1 MASQEF
7 LASFAVEIDEAGVSR
22 LQQVLEENRDLA
34 DEVASAFEAA
44 TSAINEYQKAA
55 LGGDNPSGEGNRDDG
70 SGKGAA
76 IGSAE
81 GSRNTGSPYNPE
93 ASARNRENGEY
104 RSSGYKGEI
113 QSLLSGSLTSSPDSS
128 ARDYSL
134 RSAELYLA
142 HALAPDEEYDRNT
155 GSRVNPDSFYGDQ
168 QGAYYDTHD
177 GLDSEISRY
186 LYNQIGPRADSDY
199 ARELNTALRD
209 LANAEAS
216 GDDTAEYL
224 EQVKSLM
231 PDLIQGVKDIVDKY
245 DEPPE
250 PSTSENGEGGGLE
263 GSLNLEGARGELE
276 AFREEAAEPVALSGN
291 AAGIVSA
298 AKSALSSI
306 RSLFSTPLT
315 IKAKVETEG
324 GDGEGVNTGGST
336 LKMSTGGRFSKPT
349 DVQVAEDGDA
359 EYIIPV
365 KKENRAVPLLKQL
378 LTELSPEARQS
389 LAGDDET
396 AGAVPDEG
404 LQALMPEREEK
415 PEETEPL
422 RQAAAQPL
430 PQVRE
435 AEKLPPEAQTVLQIM
450 EQETEKQPLSVTQVI
465 QMPELIA
472 PQPLPQV
479 REATET
485 PAAAQSVPQIRE
497 ILAEPQPAPVQAS
510 EPEEK
515 QEGSPAP
522 APAQETAPVPS
533 VVQNFYEVAEP
544 ASQPLP
550 VIREVIDTP
559 AATQPL
565 AAAAGK
571 DPDPELGA
579 SGLLAKLGDLLSTS
593 LHETVAP
600 VVQNTSQN
608 VSAPVTIQ
616 VRSTG
621 ANAEQVGQKL
631 YDTAERYLLRTLKSA
646 MA

>member
-34 DEVASAFEAA
+34 NDVAAAFEAA
-44 TSAINEYQKAA
+44 TAAIQEYQKAA

-70 SGKGAA
+70 SGKGG
-76 IGSAE
+76 GSAE
-81 GSRNTGSPYNPE
+81 GSRDTGSPYNPE
-93 ASARNRENGEY
+93 ASARNLENGEF

-113 QSLLSGSLTSSPDSS
+113 QGLLSGSLTSSPDSS

-155 GSRVNPDSFYGDQ
+155 GSRVNPDSFYEDE

-177 GLDSEISRY
+177 GLDGEISRY
-186 LYNQIGPRADSDY
+186 LYNQIGPRADSDF

-209 LANAEAS
+209 LAFAEAS

-250 PSTSENGEGGGLE
+250 PTTSETVEGEGGGLE
-263 GSLNLEGARGELE
+263 GSLDLEGARGELE
-276 AFREEAAEPVALSGN
+276 AFRKEAAEPVALSGN

-298 AKSALSSI
+298 AKSALSSVK
-306 RSLFSTPLT
+306 SMFSTPLT
-315 IKAKVETEG
+315 IKAVVETEG
-324 GDGEGVNTGGST
+324 GDGDGGDTGGST
-336 LKMSTGGRFSKPT
+336 LKMSTGGRFAKPT
-349 DVQVAEDGDA
+349 DVQVAEDGDT

-365 KKENRAVPLLKQL
+365 KKESRAVPLLKQL
-378 LTELSPEARQS
+378 MGELSPEARQS

-396 AGAVPDEG
+396 AGVVPEAN
-404 LQALMPEREEK
+404 LEALVPEREGK
-415 PEETEPL
+415 PKETEPL
-422 RQAAAQPL
+422 RQAALQPL

-435 AEKLPPEAQTVLQIM
+435 EESDN
-450 EQETEKQPLSVTQVI
+450 QPLSVTQVI
-465 QMPELIA
+465 QMQEITA
-472 PQPLPQV
+472 SRPLPAV
-479 REATET
+479 RE
-485 PAAAQSVPQIRE
+485 S
-497 ILAEPQPAPVQAS
+497 AE
-510 EPEEK
+510 
-515 QEGSPAP
+515 
-522 APAQETAPVPS
+522 ETAV
-533 VVQNFYEVAEP
+533 
-544 ASQPLP
+544 QPLP
-550 VIREVIDTP
+550 VIREVINTP

-565 AAAAGK
+565 AASAGK
-571 DPDPELGA
+571 EPAPELGA
-579 SGLLAKLGDLLSTS
+579 SGLLSKLGDLLSTS

-608 VSAPVTIQ
+608 VFAPVTIQ

-631 YDTAERYLLRTLKSA
+631 YDTAERYLLRTLRSA

>member
-1 MASQEF
+1 M
-7 LASFAVEIDEAGVSR
+7 
-22 LQQVLEENRDLA
+22 LEENRDLA
-34 DEVASAFEAA
+34 NEVVSAFEAA
-44 TSAINEYQKAA
+44 TAAINEYQKAA

-70 SGKGAA
+70 SGKGSPS
-76 IGSAE
+76 GSAE
-81 GSRNTGSPYNPE
+81 GGRDTGSPYNPE
-93 ASARNRENGEY
+93 ASARNLENGEY
-104 RSSGYKGEI
+104 RSAGYKGEI
-113 QSLLSGSLTSSPDSS
+113 QGLLSGSLTSSPDSS

-155 GSRVNPDSFYGDQ
+155 GSRVNPDSFYGDHK
-168 QGAYYDTHD
+168 GAYYDTHD

-186 LYNQIGPRADSDY
+186 LYNRIGPRADSDF
-199 ARELNTALRD
+199 ARELNTAIRN
-209 LANAEAS
+209 LADAEAN

-250 PSTSENGEGGGLE
+250 PSTSESGEGNGLE

-298 AKSALSSI
+298 AKSALSSVK
-306 RSLFSTPLT
+306 SMFSTPLT
-315 IKAKVETEG
+315 IKAKIETEG
-324 GDGEGVNTGGST
+324 GGDGDGVDTGGSA
-336 LKMSTGGRFSKPT
+336 LKMSTGGRFTKPT

-378 LTELSPEARQS
+378 MGELSPEARQS

-396 AGAVPDEG
+396 AGAVPDEN
-404 LQALMPEREEK
+404 LQALVPERE
-415 PEETEPL
+415 PETQTPEPL
-422 RQAAAQPL
+422 CQTAAQPL

-435 AEKLPPEAQTVLQIM
+435 AEKQPPEAQTALQKR
-450 EQETEKQPLSVTQVI
+450 EPESDQQTPTVTQVI
-465 QMPELIA
+465 QLSEITA

-479 REATET
+479 RE
-485 PAAAQSVPQIRE
+485 
-497 ILAEPQPAPVQAS
+497 ILTAPQPAPAQAS

-515 QEGSPAP
+515 QEKSPALAPEPEP
-522 APAQETAPVPS
+522 APLSS
-533 VVQNFYEVAEP
+533 VIQNFYEAAEP
-544 ASQPLP
+544 AAQPLPAVRESAEETAVQPLP
-550 VIREVIDTP
+550 VIRELIDTP

-571 DPDPELGA
+571 EPAPDAGA
-579 SGLLAKLGDLLSTS
+579 SGLLSKLGDLLSTS

-631 YDTAERYLLRTLKSA
+631 YDTAERYLLRTLKSV